1 MKKTNKTIGGR
12 ILAAALVVLMLLG
25 TLVGCASTAST
36 VVLTVD
42 SDVFLEID
50 TTEPDHKLGATEL
63 KAIADMLA
71 STYNANFKTSEM
83 LVAAYRGYDMLAE
96 NFDDTAIDPTEVGE
110 PDLAAAVKLIEKAN
124 LEAKGEYK
132 VLTEKYKE
140 LGEADV
146 RILISSLKTDVDLD
160 AKGGLWDTLLGWI
173 GVALGWITNVLA
185 GGYYIIGICIFAIVI
200 EILMLPLVI
209 KQHKSSIKQA
219 KLKPKEMAIRKK
231 YAGRDDQATRQKL
244 QAELGEMYQREN
256 VNAAAGCLP
265 LVIQMPIIL
274 ALYNIVIDP
283 LHYVLGQASGMT
295 SALNLYYT
303 TAHAAG
309 GLGATA
315 TQASRGSIALLSEIG
330 SRLEGIK
337 DFMLLGNGDAVYERM
352 SSLNIPNF
360 TLGKFN
366 LGVTPNFDDIWR
378 LRSAGINGWLLL
390 VPLLTFVIYFFSMR
404 LTKKFTYQPTNMAA
418 GDDRQAA
425 CSSWMLDI
433 MMPMMSV
440 WITFVVPALIGIY
453 WMFKSV
459 LSTLSRFIIS
469 RILPYPTFT
478 EDDYRAAER
487 EYAGKASKRS
497 AAPAQHTYSRGT
509 TMVDGRPKSLFHMDD
524 DDYLARVEAEK
535 DKANEDKDAP
545 KDDKGTLDGVSL
557 KDDDRHGKNKKS
569 DDQ

>member
-12 ILAAALVVLMLLG
+12 ILAAVLVALMLLG
-25 TLVGCASTAST
+25 TLVGCGSRAKSVA
-36 VVLTVD
+36 LTVD

-50 TTEPDHKLGATEL
+50 TTEPEHKLGATEL

-71 STYNANFKTSEM
+71 STYSANFKTSEM

-96 NFDDTAIDPTEVGE
+96 NFDDTAIDPTEAGE

-146 RILISSLKTDVDLD
+146 RILISSLRTDVELD

-200 EILMLPLVI
+200 EILMLPLAI

-244 QAELGEMYQREN
+244 QAELGEMYQKEN
-256 VNAAAGCLP
+256 VSAAAGCLP

-295 SALNLYYT
+295 SALSLYYT
-303 TAHAAG
+303 TARAAG
-309 GLGATA
+309 GLGASV

-360 TLGKFN
+360 TLG
-366 LGVTPNFDDIWR
+366 
-378 LRSAGINGWLLL
+378 GINMGEIPSFGGTKILLL
-390 VPLLTFVIYFFSMR
+390 VPVLTFIIYFFSMR
-404 LTKKFTYQPTNMAA
+404 LTKKFTYQPTNAAA
-418 GDDRQAA
+418 GDDRQVA
-425 CSSWMLDI
+425 CSNWMMDI
-433 MMPMMSV
+433 MMPLMSV
-440 WITFVVPALIGIY
+440 YITFIVPALIGVY
-453 WMFKSV
+453 WMFKSI

-478 EDDYRAAER
+478 EEDYRAAER
-487 EYAGKASKRS
+487 EYAGKASKKN
-497 AAPAQHTYSRGT
+497 AAPSAQHTYARGT

-535 DKANEDKDAP
+535 DKTNEDKDAP

-557 KDDDRHGKNKKS
+557 KEDDRHGKNKKS